1 MHGESALL
9 AARRITDSLFSGDL
23 ASLTENDL
31 AQLAQ
36 DGLPCVAL
44 ARNTDG
50 LIDALAATGL
60 AKSKSEA
67 RTFIQGGSVSING
80 HKVDA
85 LEHRIDA
92 AERLYDRYTCCAGAR
107 SNTRW
112 WRGSNTGALYRLTR
126 RSRSRQ
132 RPLIPFSHTPS
143 WTSSSIRKS
152 GSLFHPD
159 RAGTGTGYRQH
170 HLHLDRCRQA
180 A

>member
-92 AERLYDRYTCCAGAR
+92 AERLYDRYTLLR
-107 SNTRW
+107 
-112 WRGSNTGALYRLTR
+112 RGKKQYALVAW
-126 RSRSRQ
+126 Q
-132 RPLIPFSHTPS
+132 
-143 WTSSSIRKS
+143 
-152 GSLFHPD
+152 
-159 RAGTGTGYRQH
+159 
-170 HLHLDRCRQA
+170 
-180 A
+180 